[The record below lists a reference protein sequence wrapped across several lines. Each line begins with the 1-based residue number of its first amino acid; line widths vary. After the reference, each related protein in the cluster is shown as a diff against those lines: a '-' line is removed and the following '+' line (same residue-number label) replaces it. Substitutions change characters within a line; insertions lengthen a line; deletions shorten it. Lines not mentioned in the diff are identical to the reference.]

1 MKLVLY
7 LLMARVLRTQ
17 DALENPMSAIR
28 ADVSAACASMH
39 KQCRKCTATI
49 GCGYCL
55 WNKIASLWVRL
66 SLMAPIRGVFT
77 YMHVHLHF
85 SELHGRSSSEANL
98 SSLHGRSGFVGKG
111 CHCVAP
117 HSHPVYLL
125 LLCLLHRL
133 LPRHQVKCS
142 HS

>member
-55 WNKIASLWVRL
+55 WNSMCISTSRNCTGGRPPKQTSQVCTDALDLWE
-66 SLMAPIRGVFT
+66 RGATV
-77 YMHVHLHF
+77 
-85 SELHGRSSSEANL
+85 
-98 SSLHGRSGFVGKG
+98 
-111 CHCVAP
+111 
-117 HSHPVYLL
+117 LL
-125 LLCLLHRL
+125 LILILCTCCFCACCIACCRAI
-133 LPRHQVKCS
+133 K
-142 HS
+142 